1 MSGSTVVAGS
11 SPVLATAEVGSQGSR
26 VLAVDRLA
34 GGDGRWPG
42 AKCVGPA
49 QRLGHETGA
58 WTLLMD
64 DGGWQE
70 GGAAGDVWE

>member
-1 MSGSTVVAGS
+1 MPGCWLWTGW
-11 SPVLATAEVGSQGSR
+11 LGGM
-26 VLAVDRLA
+26 A
-34 GGDGRWPG
+34 GGLGQSVW
-42 AKCVGPA
+42 A
-49 QRLGHETGA
+49 QHSVMGMRHGHETGA